1 MLLSIILSLVS
12 VILLIV
18 SLSVN
23 KGLVI
28 AKLGPSSFGVGI
40 YKFTYMLF
48 GSSITE
54 SYKCSKFDEQFKDI
68 NKPDKESLI
77 DIINNFLKQVKQE
90 SFQGNEEGE
99 ESEGLKNFSEYC
111 SSIRVIAP
119 IVLAFNAIIVF
130 LTCLIKMNILKNTN
144 MVRTITSLL
153 SIILLCANIS
163 LIVMIVLKYSEFK
176 KYFSGSEF
184 KVHLDYVFYLI
195 CVSLVMS
202 LASFIIYLLHPLLR
216 RVKK

>member
-1 MLLSIILSLVS
+1 
-12 VILLIV
+12 V
-18 SLSVN
+18 SLSVD
-23 KGLVI
+23 KGLVFVK
-28 AKLGPSSFGVGI
+28 AGPLSFGVGI
-40 YKFTYMLF
+40 YK
-48 GSSITE
+48 ITSMMASVTQ
-54 SYKCSKFDEQFKDI
+54 SYKCSEIDEQFKDI

-77 DIINNFLKQVKQE
+77 DIINNFLKQGKQE
-90 SFQGNEEGE
+90 SFQGNDDGQ
-99 ESEGLKNFSEYC
+99 ESEGLKNFNEYC
-111 SSIRVIAP
+111 RSIRVIAP

-176 KYFSGSEF
+176 KYFSESEF
-184 KVHLDYVFYLI
+184 KVDLDYVFYLI

-202 LASFIIYLLHPLLR
+202 LASFIIYLLQPI
-216 RVKK
+216 KKG